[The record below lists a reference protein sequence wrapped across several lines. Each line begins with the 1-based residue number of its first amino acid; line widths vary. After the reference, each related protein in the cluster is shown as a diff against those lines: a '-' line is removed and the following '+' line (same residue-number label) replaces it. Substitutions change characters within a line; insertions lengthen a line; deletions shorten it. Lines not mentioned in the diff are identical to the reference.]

1 MKKLLSL
8 ALAAALLTSA
18 APALAAGG
26 EMAVATTQSVEVDG
40 KSVEFETYALLDER
54 GYPTNYAKLR
64 DVAHVLNGTDA
75 QFSVE
80 WSAREGISV
89 TTGKAYTP
97 DGTEMSTPYEGD
109 RACQRLGETTEVD
122 GTARHIAAIR
132 LFDDNGDGYTYY
144 KLRDLGQYL
153 GFQVDW
159 SQERG
164 VYVETGKLYGGLD
177 KSAARALE
185 GTWPG
190 KLDLSGLMARTV
202 EAEYG
207 QALEG
212 YFHFEAAQAAVTLT
226 SDSLGRYTVT
236 LDARDLDAALAQV
249 RTDFV
254 DGMMTYM
261 EAMAKKL
268 GVTMDQVMQAN
279 GQTQAEF
286 RAQLGKEFDDGM
298 VEARKAVLLTLN
310 ANGVWAVENGAY
322 RLTGGDGERLPCTLT
337 AAETLELKVDEDMMI
352 VFTREG

>member
-18 APALAAGG
+18 LPALAAGE

-40 KSVEFETYALLDER
+40 VAVEFETYALLDAN

-64 DVAHVLNGTDA
+64 DVAHVLNGTPA
-75 QFSVE
+75 QFAVG

-89 TTGKAYTP
+89 TTGEAYTP
-97 DGTEMSTPYEGD
+97 DGTEMDTPYAGD
-109 RACQRLGETTEVD
+109 RACQRLGETTKVD
-122 GTARHIAAIR
+122 GRARQIAAIR

-164 VYVETGKLYGGLD
+164 VYVETDKLYGGLD
-177 KSAARALE
+177 KSAARTLE
-185 GTWPG
+185 GTWTG
-190 KLDLSGLMARTV
+190 KLELGGLMTRTV

-207 QALEG
+207 QALQG
-212 YFHFEAAQAAVTLT
+212 YFHFEAAQAPVTLT
-226 SDSLGRYTVT
+226 SDRLGRYTVT
-236 LDARDLDAALAQV
+236 LDAQDLDAALAQV

-322 RLTGGDGERLPCTLT
+322 RLTGGDGESLPGTLT
-337 AAETLELKVDEDMMI
+337 GAGTLELKVHEDLTSL
-352 VFTREG
+352 FTGAR